1 MHARVTER
9 RAQRDANDA
18 PADVLRRK
26 RRAAPSFRR
35 WVIGRKYRALHR
47 RCREGRR
54 RAAPS
59 RPRRNFRAKYRASKA
74 SETLRGSVRRSPPIS
89 RVLLRRAMSRAMT
102 VIPLGPPLPTGS
114 SRLPADSASSVVV
127 RLFGVAPDG
136 GCRVSPAPKKEAT
149 RLCGPV
155 PRLRVGRE
163 ASAMCGRALPGIPLC
178 GARTFLSPGTN
189 PGQRRSG
196 RLRSAIIAAALMR
209 LSIAASCLRAAA
221 SPSLHRIRA
230 TAARWMLRVAM

>member
-1 MHARVTER
+1 MYDARQKPASKKANAHACARYRAASAARRER
-9 RAQRDANDA
+9 RA
-18 PADVLRRK
+18 
-26 RRAAPSFRR
+26 
-35 WVIGRKYRALHR
+35 R
-47 RCREGRR
+47 RCSAPKAKGRPELSAVGNR
-54 RAAPS
+54 TKVSCAPHVARQS
-59 RPRRNFRAKYRASKA
+59 EVARGARNFRP
-74 SETLRGSVRRSPPIS
+74 EHRRSPPIS

-196 RLRSAIIAAALMR
+196 RLRSAIITAAVKR
-209 LSIAASCLRAAA
+209 LSSAASCLRAAA